1 VSGERPEPLIPDY
14 GGACISSIVPALVA
28 GSYGPDWMPEAAR
41 EARQVVLLVL
51 DGLGWEQLQ
60 ARAALAPTMTAL
72 PGSAISSVAPSTTAC
87 ALTSIVLGRP
97 PAEHGIVGYR
107 FHAGSGDVLNVLRW
121 GTRHGDARDL
131 YPPEQLQP
139 VPAFGGR
146 RVPVLTRAEFEG
158 SGFSTAHLTG
168 ADVIGWKAPSSLGVE
183 VRAALEAGE
192 PLVYAYYDGVDRI
205 AHAHGFGAHYDAEVA
220 AADRLVAELL
230 DVLPAGAVL
239 VVTSDH
245 GQVEVGDTRIPL
257 ASELLD
263 DVVLHSGEGRFMW
276 LHVRAGA
283 TEDVAAA
290 AREAHGDV
298 AWVRTR
304 AEVEAEA
311 WLGGPLPE
319 RFADRVGDVA
329 LVPFEPVA
337 LMEPSDSSGSS
348 LVCRHG
354 SLTAAEMLV
363 PLLVGSAR

>member
-1 VSGERPEPLIPDY
+1 MTGEPPAPLVPDY
-14 GGACISSIVPALVA
+14 GGACISSIVPALLA
-28 GSYGPDWMPEAAR
+28 GSYGPEWLPEAAR

-60 ARAALAPTMTAL
+60 ERAHLAPAMTSL
-72 PGSAISSVAPSTTAC
+72 TGSAISSVAPSTTAC
-87 ALTSIVLGRP
+87 ALTSIVLGRA

-107 FHAGSGDVLNVLRW
+107 FHAGQGDVLNVLRW

-146 RVPVLTRAEFEG
+146 RVPVLTRAEFAG
-158 SGFSTAHLTG
+158 SGFSTAHLNG
-168 ADVIGWKAPSSLGVE
+168 ARIVGWKAPSSLPVE

-192 PLVYAYYDGVDRI
+192 SLVYAYYDNIDRI
-205 AHAHGFGAHYDAEVA
+205 AHAHGFGAHYDAEVT
-220 AADRLVAELL
+220 AADRLVAELQ
-230 DVLPAGAVL
+230 DVLPSGAVL

-245 GQVEVGDTRIPL
+245 GQVEVGDNRVPL
-257 ASELLD
+257 ATELLD
-263 DVVLHSGEGRFMW
+263 DVVLHSGEGRFLW
-276 LHVRAGA
+276 LHVRSGA

-290 AREAHGDV
+290 AREVHGDV

-304 AEVEAEA
+304 AEIESEG
-311 WLGGPLPE
+311 WLGGALPD
-319 RFADRVGDVA
+319 RFSERVGDVA

-337 LMEPSDSSGSS
+337 MVDPSDPSGSS